1 MTLSSSKHAKVYLH
15 GFPGGPAELQLFGH
29 APRDDLLFAPDRA
42 RDGTGL
48 TAEAY
53 FDDLAQR
60 ISIHFHDHEL
70 HLIGFSM
77 GARVALEIADRL
89 DSAVIRI
96 DLVSPA
102 CPLDGSDHL
111 DLMAGRMIYRM
122 AADRPW
128 LFRVHTAIQAWLA
141 QHRPGVLY
149 NALFSQSVGAD
160 VLLAEDPLFKQA
172 MQELLR
178 SCFADGGSGYRRE
191 IQAYVTPWATLPSRI
206 RPPVTIWQGEA
217 DNWTPP
223 VMAQRLH
230 HLLPGSELR
239 LIPGASHYS
248 TLSTALSAFANGL
261 EQE

>member
-15 GFPGGPAELQLFGH
+15 GFPGGPAELQLFGQ
-29 APRDDLLFAPDRA
+29 ASWDDHLFVPDRT
-42 RDGTGL
+42 RDGAGL

-60 ISIHFHDHEL
+60 ISIHFHGHEL

-77 GARVALEIADRL
+77 GARVALEIAARL
-89 DSAVIRI
+89 DASVTRI

-128 LFRVHTAIQAWLA
+128 LFRVHTAIQAWMA

-149 NALFSQSVGAD
+149 NALFAKSAGAD
-160 VLLAEDPLFKQA
+160 ALLAQNPLFKQV

-178 SCFADGGSGYRRE
+178 NCFADGGSGYRRE
-191 IQAYVTPWATLPSRI
+191 IQAYVEPWTALLGRI
-206 RPPVTIWQGEA
+206 RSPVTIWQGEF
-217 DNWTPP
+217 DNWTPA

-230 HLLPGSELR
+230 LLLPGSELR

-248 TLSTALSAFANGL
+248 TLSTALSVFAQDL
-261 EQE
+261 EHK